1 LLIKELKSKNNMSKK
16 KYLVLLFGALLIA
29 GGDLH
34 AADAKN
40 TDPQAAT
47 TVTDTS
53 NVDPQAAN
61 STGSNGE
68 ASVEVD
74 NGDEPVTQRDLQGLN
89 SEVAN
94 LRDQLNRR
102 LDRNIANTQR
112 AVRIGGVL
120 QNRYTA
126 VPRSNQVQTANGF
139 TVNAAILSLSG
150 ALKKDYEEGK
160 SLNYVF
166 SVLGSAPTYNVQ
178 PLDVFL
184 QYSILQSLDPEKATL
199 YVQFG
204 QQKKPFGLEPQVG
217 EDKTP
222 AANVARFAG
231 PLGLDLASRDQGI
244 LLRGDLWP
252 HYDGGYNYRIPFV
265 EYALGVFNGSGQN
278 ASDTNRSKDVVARVA
293 LNAPVDYSSDLRGL
307 TVGGSVYSGKKD
319 LYKGATL
326 ITGGLGQAS
335 KIRWGGDISYV
346 SSPIG
351 FTAEYAYG
359 HDESAASGTTI
370 ANASRQ
376 KIKSLGYTVTLF
388 YQWGEQFL
396 KQARAQ
402 NVYDDWWPKTYQPF
416 VRFDRFDPNTEIAA
430 NETSILTYG
439 FNFFF
444 AETTKL
450 QLNYNVLNV
459 KTPGAVDAKTNQFV
473 AQFQY
478 GF

>member
-1 LLIKELKSKNNMSKK
+1 MSKK
-16 KYLVLLFGALLIA
+16 KFFVLLLGALFIVGA
-29 GGDLH
+29 DLQ
-34 AADAKN
+34 AADIITAN
-40 TDPQAAT
+40 PQAAT
-47 TVTDTS
+47 TEPDG
-53 NVDPQAAN
+53 
-61 STGSNGE
+61 TGTEGQPP
-68 ASVEVD
+68 VEID
-74 NGDEPVTQRDLQGLN
+74 NGDQVVTQRDLQGLN

-112 AVRIGGVL
+112 SIKIGGVL

-126 VPRSNQVQTANGF
+126 VTSSNQEQSSNGF
-139 TVNAAILSLSG
+139 TLNAAILSLTG
-150 ALKKDYEEGK
+150 ALKKDYDEGRN
-160 SLNYVF
+160 LNYVF

-178 PLDVFL
+178 PLDVYL
-184 QYSILQSLDPEKATL
+184 QYSILQSLDPEQATL
-199 YVQFG
+199 NVQFG

-222 AANVARFAG
+222 VANPARFAG
-231 PLGLDLASRDQGI
+231 PLGLDLASRDQGVQ
-244 LLRGDLWP
+244 LRGDLWP
-252 HYDGGYNYRIPFV
+252 HYDGGYNYRVPLV

-278 ASDTNRSKDVVARVA
+278 ASDTNKSKDVVARVA

-307 TVGGSVYSGKKD
+307 TIGGSLYSGKRD
-319 LYKGATL
+319 LALNGGTL
-326 ITGGLGQAS
+326 PGGLGEAS

-359 HDESAASGTTI
+359 RDESALSGTTL
-370 ANASRQ
+370 ANAVKQ
-376 KIKSLGYTVTLF
+376 EIKSLGYTVTLF

-416 VRFDRFDPNTEIAA
+416 VRFDRFDPNTAIAG
-430 NETSILTYG
+430 NETSIITYG
-439 FNFFF
+439 FNLFF

-459 KTPGAVDAKTNQFV
+459 KTPGSVDAKTNQFV